1 GEVEYNDQVLYL
13 FRETS
18 GVGDF
23 VGGSLHRAPQPMPDR
38 EVEKMLAEQEHKEGG
53 EKTAR
58 EIVKISF
65 EQGDKVRVRDGTFAG
80 MRGEVKEIIR
90 PGEAG
95 ATVRVRVEL
104 TSCGRPVPVELE
116 SWQVDSV

>member
-1 GEVEYNDQVLYL
+1 GEVEYNDQILYL
-13 FRETS
+13 FRETT

-38 EVEKMLAEQEHKEGG
+38 EVEKMLAEQEHKEGA
-53 EKTAR
+53 EKSAR

-80 MRGEVKEIIR
+80 MEGEVKEIIQPR
-90 PGEAG
+90 EAG
-95 ATVRVRVEL
+95 DTVRVRVEL
-104 TSCGRPVPVELE
+104 TIFGRPVPVELE
-116 SWQVDSV
+116 YWQGDTV